1 VLVNVEGDEDGAV
14 MSDEEEF
21 VGGVAGV
28 GISVL
33 S

>member
-1 VLVNVEGDEDGAV
+1 MNVEGDEDGAV
-14 MSDEEEF
+14 MSDEEEV

-33 S
+33 L